1 VEKGIK
7 TFGTLR
13 TFFEFQR
20 QRPLTAEFAENFR
33 RDRRDEFLE
42 VPVGTRAEEMGRLG
56 PSAAKPAFFDGIWR
70 SGLKPRPFKAT
81 FISGF
86 QSLQSFQNRPL
97 AAGFKP
103 ACLSSFE
110 TNLYQPRVRRSFTS
124 MDPQG
129 MAGKVVT
136 LTELVCKIL
145 QPASVGNISN
155 RAVKIRKMGSHSC
168 CLLARAGITYSHFGP
183 DLGPLGESWNGQHL
197 LLKKS
202 A

>member
-1 VEKGIK
+1 
-7 TFGTLR
+7 
-13 TFFEFQR
+13 
-20 QRPLTAEFAENFR
+20 
-33 RDRRDEFLE
+33 
-42 VPVGTRAEEMGRLG
+42 MGRVG
-56 PSAAKPAFFDGIWR
+56 PSAAKADVFRWHLAAR
-70 SGLKPRPFKAT
+70 LEAAPFQ
-81 FISGF
+81 SNVYQRL

-97 AAGFKP
+97 SAGFKP
-103 ACLSSFE
+103 ACLSGFE

-145 QPASVGNISN
+145 QPASVGNTSK